1 MVEGQRHHDG
11 GAGRIARITVPTWM
25 ANLDAKLRHVLVD
38 EVQDTNPA
46 QFELLALLTADWTAG
61 DGRTLFLVGD
71 PMQSIYLFR
80 DADVCFAR
88 TSASALAGCV

>member
-1 MVEGQRHHDG
+1 M
-11 GAGRIARITVPTWM
+11 
-25 ANLDAKLRHVLVD
+25 
-38 EVQDTNPA
+38 QDTNPA

-80 DADVCFAR
+80 DADVSPVSAR
-88 TSASALAGCV
+88 TARRRWRVRLTAVTLNATTVRSRPSLTG

>member
-1 MVEGQRHHDG
+1 
-11 GAGRIARITVPTWM
+11 M
-25 ANLDAKLRHVLVD
+25 ANFDATLRHVLVD

-46 QFELLALLTADWTAG
+46 QFELLALLTADWTPG

-80 DADVCFAR
+80 DADVSLFRRAQR
-88 TSASALAGCV
+88 RSRRRPSRRVDA